1 MWPQSMFP
9 VFINT
14 HNSNILKKTDIEWLQ
29 KCRKSKKVNF
39 PILGEIIVPKSGRGA
54 ALRRVAGNK
63 PGRHP
68 RGGKNSTQRVGRE
81 GNREGQQFGPP

>member
-1 MWPQSMFP
+1 MFP

-14 HNSNILKKTDIEWLQ
+14 HNSYILKKTDIQWLQ
-29 KCRKSKKVNF
+29 RSEKCRNSKRSII
-39 PILGEIIVPKSGRGA
+39 PILGEIMVLKLGRGF
-54 ALRRVAGNK
+54 ALQHIAGNK
-63 PGRHP
+63 PGCHP

>member
-1 MWPQSMFP
+1 MFP

-14 HNSNILKKTDIEWLQ
+14 QNSNILKKTDTEWLQ
-29 KCRKSKKVNF
+29 RSEKSRKSKKVNYSDS
-39 PILGEIIVPKSGRGA
+39 GGKIIVLKSGRGA
-54 ALRRVAGNK
+54 ALQHIAGNK

-68 RGGKNSTQRVGRE
+68 RGGKNGTQRVGRE